1 MDSCASVHCL
11 LEHKEKRAV
20 LRVFFSP
27 ALSSLGRKQ
36 TGSLSMRS
44 FVVAAVALLPSAY
57 ALTYHATDTFI
68 GKDFLSSWSHEAIA
82 DPTRGRV

>member
-1 MDSCASVHCL
+1 
-11 LEHKEKRAV
+11 
-20 LRVFFSP
+20 
-27 ALSSLGRKQ
+27 
-36 TGSLSMRS
+36 MRS